1 MVPNIRVEGGGKFA
15 LTKVDN
21 TSMDQVTIKNAAI
34 IGDGLNTRDYY
45 DYTYLALL
53 KRWMFFQ
60 TDLQTNC

>member
-1 MVPNIRVEGGGKFA
+1 MPFRKTYFIKTASSLWCLVEGGGKFA
-15 LTKVDN
+15 LTKVDI

-53 KRWMFFQ
+53 KR
-60 TDLQTNC
+60 